1 MGSGEMK
8 EPVIFFS
15 SSDLLEE
22 VASFIARL
30 NGQSRSH
37 IGYCG
42 KKQQEI
48 SSYLQN
54 ELTDVPFEKAFV
66 LAYKNETLIGV
77 VGFDA
82 DFEQKSAE
90 VWGPFVEANHQDQ
103 AIYLFKE
110 MLPLLPSEVER
121 LSMFPNKVNETVVTT
136 ATNFNFSKQSEQAIL
151 IMRRNDYSASQVSK
165 LPFLTEQR
173 NGEMI
178 RLHNLAFP
186 DTYYT
191 GEEIIKRINEHR
203 KVFCYLR
210 EDKLAGYIYVE
221 VEPEFSEASIE
232 FFAVD
237 ESFRGQSIGKELL
250 KGAVSW
256 IFSFKEI
263 EELQLCVNSTNNHA
277 IRLYQKAGFKLSDE
291 LYFFQKQL
299 KVPV

>member
-1 MGSGEMK
+1 MK
-8 EPVIFFS
+8 ESVIS
-15 SSDLLEE
+15 CPLSQLIEE
-22 VASFIARL
+22 VATFIAKL
-30 NGQSRSH
+30 NNQSSSH

-42 KKQQEI
+42 KQQQEI
-48 SSYLQN
+48 LAYLQK
-54 ELTDVPFEKAFV
+54 ELTDVPFERAFV
-66 LAYKNETLIGV
+66 LAFKEETLIGLI
-77 VGFDA
+77 GFDA

-90 VWGPFVEANHQDQ
+90 VWGPFVEEDHQDQ
-103 AIYLFKE
+103 AIYLFKD
-110 MLPLLPSEVER
+110 MLQLIPPEVER
-121 LSMFPNKVNETVVTT
+121 LYMFPNKENETAITT
-136 ATNFNFSKQSEQAIL
+136 AANFNFSKQSEQAIL

-165 LPFLTEQR
+165 LSFLTEQR

-191 GEEIIKRINEHR
+191 GEEIINRINEHR
-203 KVFCYLR
+203 KVFCYIKD
-210 EDKLAGYIYVE
+210 DKLAGYIYVE

-237 ESFRGQSIGKELL
+237 KSFRGQSIGTELL

-263 EELQLCVNSTNNHA
+263 DELQLCVNSTNNHA

-291 LYFFQKQL
+291 LYFFQKKL

>member
-1 MGSGEMK
+1 MK
-8 EPVIFFS
+8 EPVIS
-15 SSDLLEE
+15 GRLNELIEE
-22 VASFIARL
+22 VAAFIAKL
-30 NGQSRSH
+30 NGESSSH

-42 KKQQEI
+42 KQQQEI
-48 SSYLQN
+48 SSYIQN
-54 ELTDVPFEKAFV
+54 ELTDVPFEKSFV
-66 LAYKNETLIGV
+66 LAFKEETLIGV
-77 VGFDA
+77 IGFDA

-90 VWGPFVEANHQDQ
+90 IWGPFVEADHQDQ
-103 AIYLFKE
+103 AILLFKD
-110 MLPLLPSEVER
+110 MLQLIPSEVER
-121 LSMFPNKVNETVVTT
+121 LSMFPNKENEIAVTT
-136 ATNFNFSKQSEQAIL
+136 AISFNFSKHSEQAIL
-151 IMRRNDYSASQVSK
+151 IRRRNDFSASQVSK
-165 LPFLTEQR
+165 LPLITEQR

-191 GEEIIKRINEHR
+191 GEQIINRINEHR
-203 KVFCYLR
+203 KVFFYER

-237 ESFRGQSIGKELL
+237 ERFRGQSIGTELL

-263 EELQLCVNSTNNHA
+263 DELRLCVNSTNSQA
-277 IRLYQKAGFKLSDE
+277 IHVYQKAGFRLADE
-291 LYFFQKQL
+291 LYFYQKEL